1 MAEDLRFM
9 QREAARRVRQT
20 QEHNRQVFEQYSG
33 HPAEGPA
40 GGSSGLTPP
49 PLYGSARP
57 MSPLYAD
64 TPRPAPS
71 LYERPPMPAHPPM
84 PPHGNRP
91 TDPSR
96 PPSPP
101 ASSPSGLDGE
111 QWLLLGLALL
121 LFRSGCRAELVVALL
136 YLAM

>member
-1 MAEDLRFM
+1 MAEDLRYM

-33 HPAEGPA
+33 HSAAEPA
-40 GGSSGLTPP
+40 GSSGIIPP
-49 PLYGSARP
+49 PLYRS
-57 MSPLYAD
+57 SPPLEPSLYARSPES
-64 TPRPAPS
+64 PRPAPPPH
-71 LYERPPMPAHPPM
+71 RPPAPA
-84 PPHGNRP
+84 P
-91 TDPSR
+91 T
-96 PPSPP
+96 
-101 ASSPSGLDGE
+101 LDGE

>member
-1 MAEDLRFM
+1 MAEDLRYM

-33 HPAEGPA
+33 RPMEGAAAP
-40 GGSSGLTPP
+40 SGITPP
-49 PLYGSARP
+49 PLYRSTP
-57 MSPLYAD
+57 PPTPPLYAQPPGPLRSAED
-64 TPRPAPS
+64 RNHSPAP
-71 LYERPPMPAHPPM
+71 PP
-84 PPHGNRP
+84 
-91 TDPSR
+91 TLES
-96 PPSPP
+96 
-101 ASSPSGLDGE
+101 E

>member
-1 MAEDLRFM
+1 MAEDLRYM

-20 QEHNRQVFEQYSG
+20 REHNRQVFEQYSG
-33 HPAEGPA
+33 HPTA
-40 GGSSGLTPP
+40 GENSGLTPP

-57 MSPLYAD
+57 TPPLYAD
-64 TPRPAPS
+64 TPRPTPP
-71 LYERPPMPAHPPM
+71 LYERPPMPAHPPT
-84 PPHGNRP
+84 PPPGNRP
-91 TDPSR
+91 ADPSR
-96 PPSPP
+96 PPTP
-101 ASSPSGLDGE
+101 PSGLDEE

>member
-1 MAEDLRFM
+1 MAEDLRYK

-33 HPAEGPA
+33 HPAAEPA
-40 GGSSGLTPP
+40 GSVGITPP
-49 PLYGSARP
+49 PLYRSP
-57 MSPLYAD
+57 PPPVPPLYARPPEP
-64 TPRPAPS
+64 PRPAPPPP
-71 LYERPPMPAHPPM
+71 RPPAPA
-84 PPHGNRP
+84 P
-91 TDPSR
+91 T
-96 PPSPP
+96 
-101 ASSPSGLDGE
+101 LDGE